1 MKTLKA
7 RRILVTSL
15 IFLCT
20 AISVYAH
27 HSFEAKSMINSL

>member
-20 AISVYAH
+20 WRFPYTRTIIRSG
-27 HSFEAKSMINSL
+27 IR